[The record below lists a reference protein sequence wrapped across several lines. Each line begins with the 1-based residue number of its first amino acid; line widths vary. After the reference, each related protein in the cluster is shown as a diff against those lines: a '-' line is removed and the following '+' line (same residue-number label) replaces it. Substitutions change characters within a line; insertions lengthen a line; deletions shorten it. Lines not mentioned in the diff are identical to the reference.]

1 MKKITNICLNLIIL
15 ISCTL
20 LLSSCQK
27 KEEVEKVKI
36 EILQAYGSLEEAA
49 MRKIYKDFEKMHPD
63 IEINLISLTST
74 KRVVERVRDMLA
86 VGRLPDIIYIGDSEG
101 DNLYQFMRNKNLLL
115 DLKEELELENF
126 LGKEFIPYILEDS
139 DDGIYSINDILKVR
153 GYWYNKKIFA
163 LAGVEVPRS
172 FEDFYTVCYK
182 INKWAKEEK
191 LDTKALEFSEEAM
204 ADFYYVLSKEKDSK
218 EALASLD
225 KLIKDCK
232 ITEVEAIYRSNLL
245 SFNVGHSS
253 MYISDLSKEDKI
265 SKNMDYGFAPLPSF
279 SGNIYSQISDS
290 KGYMLSN
297 SGKKKEEEA
306 SILFLKYMLS
316 TQVAAKLFYE
326 AKQIPNNKNFSS
338 LIDTR
343 YQEFVNLEKS
353 GKHIG
358 VASIDCNR
366 DKYNYFMKN
375 IANLFFGDIKLDNF
389 VDEIE

>member
-1 MKKITNICLNLIIL
+1 MKKIANICLNLIIL
-15 ISCTL
+15 ISCAL
-20 LLSSCQK
+20 LLNSCQK

-86 VGRLPDIIYIGDSEG
+86 VGRVPDIIYIGDSEG

-115 DLKEELELENF
+115 DLKEELDIENF

-172 FEDFYTVCYK
+172 FEDFYTVCHK

-279 SGNIYSQISDS
+279 SGNIYSQISAS

-316 TQVAAKLFYE
+316 TQVAAKIFYE

-358 VASIDCNR
+358 VANIDYNR
-366 DKYNYFMKN
+366 DKYNYFIKN
-375 IANLFFGDIKLDNF
+375 SANLFFGDIKLDNF

>member
-15 ISCTL
+15 ISCAL

-74 KRVVERVRDMLA
+74 KRVVEKVRDMLA

-279 SGNIYSQISDS
+279 SGNIYSQISAS

-297 SGKKKEEEA
+297 SGKKKEEKA

-358 VASIDCNR
+358 VANIDYNR

-375 IANLFFGDIKLDNF
+375 SANLFFGDIKLDNF
-389 VDEIE
+389 ADEIE

>member
-15 ISCTL
+15 ISCAL

-115 DLKEELELENF
+115 DLKEELDLENF

-279 SGNIYSQISDS
+279 SGNIYSQISAS

-358 VASIDCNR
+358 VANIDFNR

-375 IANLFFGDIKLDNF
+375 SANLFFGDIKLDNF
-389 VDEIE
+389 IDEIE